1 MSLLPQPALRHT
13 LRSAAP
19 GGVRHLH
26 ASRPRADHYR
36 TLDVPRTA
44 SLRDIKAQFY
54 RVRAERYTDACCSAD
69 TAFVRSCR
77 RSGTRT

>member
-1 MSLLPQPALRHT
+1 M
-13 LRSAAP
+13 
-19 GGVRHLH
+19 H

-54 RVRAERYTDACCSAD
+54 RVRAGQRAGMCCSAD
-69 TAFVRSCR
+69 GAIVFSCR
-77 RSGTRT
+77 RSGIRM